1 MQVQLCKTS
10 GALVIATLPSRLLL
24 RHRSHRLCDRLCC
37 GESRPCYLLRAIH
50 FPPLPCS
57 DFGQGVAMIITALML
72 PRFFAQTHKLSGR
85 SKLGAALAA

>member
-1 MQVQLCKTS
+1 MVTLVS
-10 GALVIATLPSRLLL
+10 VIAVIG
-24 RHRSHRLCDRLCC
+24 C
-37 GESRPCYLLRAIH
+37 GESRYTRPCYMLRAIH
-50 FPPLPCS
+50 FSPLPCS